1 MALYKESILN
11 KIKDDLTGRNQ
22 NWDKIDDHMSAFM
35 AHGESGAG
43 FHNSIFRGKSLGS
56 AVTPEQYAAISG
68 GTFDDM
74 YIGDY
79 WTIGGV
85 TYRIAAFNYFYNC
98 GDTALT
104 QNHVT
109 LVPDAMLYTH
119 VMNNTDITA
128 GGYIG
133 SKMYE
138 EGLDAAKTTIKN
150 AFSGHVVKHRQFL
163 CNAVTDGEAS
173 AGEWVDSEVE
183 LMNEVMVYGS
193 VVNGHATYGL
203 YNVGICKSQLPL
215 FTYRHDLIGSRQT
228 CWLRDVASASNFA
241 NVSDNGFALLRNA
254 SNVDGVRPAFSIS

>member
-11 KIKDDLTGRNQ
+11 KIKDDLAGRNQ

-56 AVTPEQYAAISG
+56 AVTAGQYAAISG

-79 WTIGGV
+79 WTIDGV

-109 LVPDAMLYTH
+109 LVPDARLYTH
-119 VMNNTDITA
+119 VMNDTNITT

-150 AFSGHVVKHRQFL
+150 AFSGHVVKHRQYL

-193 VVNGHATYGL
+193 VVTTYGL

-215 FTYRHDLIGSRQT
+215 FTYRHDLIGPRQT
-228 CWLRDVASASNFA
+228 CWLRDVASAS
-241 NVSDNGFALLRNA
+241 SFALVYSSGNAHRNTA
-254 SNVDGVRPAFSIS
+254 SNEFGVRPAFSIS

>member
-68 GTFDDM
+68 GTFDDL

-79 WTIGGV
+79 WTIDGV

-104 QNHVT
+104 QNHIT
-109 LVPDAMLYTH
+109 IVPDKALYTH
-119 VMNNTDITA
+119 KMNNTSITT

-133 SKMYE
+133 SKMYR
-138 EGLDAAKTTIKN
+138 EGLDTAKTTIKN
-150 AFSGHVVKHRQFL
+150 AFSGHVVKHRQYL
-163 CNAVTDGEAS
+163 CNAVTGGEAS
-173 AGEWVDSEVE
+173 AGDWVDSEVE

-203 YNVGICKSQLPL
+203 HNVGVCKSQLPL
-215 FTYRHDLIGSRQT
+215 FTYRHDLIGSRQYY
-228 CWLRDVASASNFA
+228 WLRDVASASTFA
-241 NVSDNGFALLRNA
+241 FVHAAGYALPHAA
-254 SNVDGVRPAFSIS
+254 SQASGVRPAFSIS